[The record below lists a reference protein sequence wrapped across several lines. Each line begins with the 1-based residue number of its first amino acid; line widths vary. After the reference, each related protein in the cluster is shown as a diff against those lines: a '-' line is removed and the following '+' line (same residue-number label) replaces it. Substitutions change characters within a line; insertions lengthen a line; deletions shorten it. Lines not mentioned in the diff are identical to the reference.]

1 MTTSATPRDNTDPE
15 WAGIRTLGHANRF
28 GWWDSEFRYD
38 GRMRVPMGV
47 NIKEVRYSF
56 RGDGQTDVQ
65 ATQVPRGQ
73 SGVDQQYEVIEH
85 ARLDGFDVITF
96 TLRGDL
102 DVDKNPRPDNS
113 SLKYA
118 IDVRVTLDNGEVRRA
133 APEIDVLASD
143 WDPDDAP
150 DVGRPYVR
158 LPFDSNWGGSPN
170 SQAGF
175 GYVSD
180 NGFVPGDKF
189 IIDLVNPREGRQGV
203 PSNHSDTVYYQL
215 VHEDGTP
222 SLETQVPQPWK
233 AEGHTG
239 RGDLSHKTMLPAID
253 LRQKGDKP
261 GYYRFLVWP
270 QAANFDG
277 SVSNLSWDPTKTEDA
292 FQLGSVYYR
301 YTASGGIDPAP
312 QGQFVVSPGD
322 PVTVPRTG
330 ETKYPG
336 VVIQATGDGKVPAQ
350 TVTVTL
356 PLDKG
361 LRFTGRLV
369 VGVMRGSQWVQ
380 IEQPDGTLSADGRVL
395 TVKNVDLA
403 LTGKGSKSAVLVEVQ
418 ASAGAMLGDTSLS
431 FLVGGP
437 PASSSSLIH
446 ITDR

>member
-1 MTTSATPRDNTDPE
+1 MTNPVVPRDNADPE
-15 WAGIRTLGHANRF
+15 WTGVRTLGHANRF

-47 NIKEVRYSF
+47 KIKEVRYSF
-56 RGDGQTDVQ
+56 RGDGNLDVP
-65 ATQVPRGQ
+65 ATEVNRGQ

-102 DVDKNPRPDNS
+102 DVDKNPRPANS
-113 SLKYA
+113 SLKYRINVA
-118 IDVRVTLDNGEVRRA
+118 VTLDNGEVRTA
-133 APEIDVLASD
+133 SPEIDVLASD
-143 WDPDDAP
+143 WDKNDAP
-150 DVGRPYVR
+150 NVGRPFVR
-158 LPFDSNWGGSPN
+158 LPFDNNWGGSPN

-180 NGFVPGDKF
+180 NGNIPGDKF
-189 IIDLVNPREGRQGV
+189 IIDLINPREGQQGV
-203 PSNHSDTVYYQL
+203 PSNHSDSVYYQL

-222 SLETQVPQPWK
+222 SLETPVPQLWK
-233 AEGHTG
+233 ANGHTG
-239 RGDLSHKTMLPAID
+239 RGDLSQKTMLPPID
-253 LRQKGDKP
+253 LRQKGDRP

-270 QAANFDG
+270 QASNYDG
-277 SVSNLSWDPTKTEDA
+277 SVSNLSWDPTKIEDA

-301 YTASGGIDPAP
+301 YTASGGITPEP
-312 QGQFVVSPGD
+312 QAQFLVSPGN
-322 PVTVPRTG
+322 PVTLPRTG

-336 VVIQATGDGKVPAQ
+336 VEVRATGDGKVPPQ
-350 TVTVTL
+350 TVSVTL

-369 VGVMRGSQWVQ
+369 VGVMQGSQWV
-380 IEQPDGTLSADGRVL
+380 EFEHPDGTVSADGRVL

-403 LTGKGSKSAVLVEVQ
+403 LSGNGSKSAVLVETQ
-418 ASAGAMLGDTSLS
+418 ASSGAMLGDTSLS

-437 PASSSSLIH
+437 PAISSSLIR